1 MKARILPFFGLAR
14 TLIRVKDRTGV
25 YKLPDGNMVPNF
37 TTAGRR
43 RAMQTSA
50 APAPAPGVQP
60 VLFAAIPEAVRIPM
74 AAPAA
79 APVQSFA
86 PAPHPPLPP
95 KDQPSAVK
103 SIFSDGW
110 NKICALRPKLPS
122 LRLRAPALFRSRSR
136 ALDARPRAQTE
147 LALEKVTV
155 IRNDLSE
162 ADLVVVAVERKPEEP
177 QSIPASGIAAGQNP
191 WTRVTARWIKLG
203 GAGAAPEPARPAL
216 EFQP

>member
-1 MKARILPFFGLAR
+1 
-14 TLIRVKDRTGV
+14 
-25 YKLPDGNMVPNF
+25 
-37 TTAGRR
+37 
-43 RAMQTSA
+43 
-50 APAPAPGVQP
+50 
-60 VLFAAIPEAVRIPM
+60 M

-162 ADLVVVAVERKPEEP
+162 ANGNPKNRKAFRR
-177 QSIPASGIAAGQNP
+177 PALRPGKIRGRASRRAGSNWAA
-191 WTRVTARWIKLG
+191 
-203 GAGAAPEPARPAL
+203 PARPRSRPARPWN
-216 EFQP
+216 FSHDQHDRCQSFFTQQC